1 LNAFASTQLP
11 HPWLI
16 AFGAYCLFYLLLPF
30 VRSFGAAIVMMN
42 WKDTTSK
49 GVKLWAPPSPPQE
62 GPVEAASK
70 RLSRPSIDAKM
81 AESEYLTLHF
91 LASRSSRD

>member
-1 LNAFASTQLP
+1 MT
-11 HPWLI
+11 
-16 AFGAYCLFYLLLPF
+16 
-30 VRSFGAAIVMMN
+30 N
-42 WKDTTSK
+42 WKDTASK
-49 GVKLWAPPSPPQE
+49 GVKLWAPPLPPQE

-91 LASRSSRD
+91 LCK